1 MLCSGAG
8 TCVEPR
14 IFIRNRLDATISA
27 QMFAES
33 NPSCS
38 QSMNGMSQFQN
49 IPDFAHA
56 NGMCSFRNWMHYTNL
71 TRDAELQPDGLLH
84 IKNHRKRFSNSDVAQ
99 DLYHELNVL
108 RPYVSGCDRSYWRML

>member
-1 MLCSGAG
+1 
-8 TCVEPR
+8 
-14 IFIRNRLDATISA
+14 
-27 QMFAES
+27 
-33 NPSCS
+33 
-38 QSMNGMSQFQN
+38 MNGMSQFQN

-108 RPYVSGCDRSYWRML
+108 RPYVSGCDRSYQHTDYHYCSPTTFLRGAEARDLSSSVWTRRTTRAT